1 MFNKIN
7 RKLYK
12 LINDSKYVD
21 FNQKLSCEVEIK
33 MLFFF
38 KKEKYFFF
46 QFKIGFLK
54 F

>member
-21 FNQKLSCEVEIK
+21 FNQRLSCEVEIK
-33 MLFFF
+33 MLFF
-38 KKEKYFFF
+38 KKKIFFF
-46 QFKIGFLK
+46 NLK
-54 F
+54 LGL